1 MNRLMNDCLGR
12 EEIET
17 LCKLLSERIQFLA
30 PESDTLLLVP
40 LYGAL
45 TPELQSKVFEQTP
58 PKTRKVV
65 VSTNIAETSIT
76 VPNIRYVI
84 DPGVVKA
91 RLAGASITV
100 SGGTGGSRD
109 QVTPMTSSALVVV
122 SVSRSQAWQRA
133 GKAIVPLEMNHV
145 LIWRVSGRCGR
156 VAGGKVY
163 RLYTEETFLKLPISF
178 PAEIKRVSLETLVL
192 TLLNLG
198 HRDVLNFP
206 YLQQP
211 APQARTF
218 VYFRQQCVLTG
229 NFSEKST
236 RNAMDSRCTRQRRQ
250 PFRIRQTDGTVPLGA
265 TLLARAHCVA
275 TVQVHR

>member
-1 MNRLMNDCLGR
+1 MFPIEVFYTSRAEKNYVDAAMLTVMQIHEEQESGDILVFMTGTYQVSNVYHLMNIHAGR

-17 LCKLLSERIQFLA
+17 LCKLLSERIQFLS

-45 TPELQSKVFEQTP
+45 TPELQSKVFEPTP

-133 GKAIVPLEMNHV
+133 GKL
-145 LIWRVSGRCGR
+145 
-156 VAGGKVY
+156 
-163 RLYTEETFLKLPISF
+163 LYK
-178 PAEIKRVSLETLVL
+178 
-192 TLLNLG
+192 
-198 HRDVLNFP
+198 
-206 YLQQP
+206 
-211 APQARTF
+211 
-218 VYFRQQCVLTG
+218 
-229 NFSEKST
+229 
-236 RNAMDSRCTRQRRQ
+236 
-250 PFRIRQTDGTVPLGA
+250 
-265 TLLARAHCVA
+265 
-275 TVQVHR
+275 

>member
-1 MNRLMNDCLGR
+1 MTGR

-17 LCKLLSERIQFLA
+17 LCKLLSERIQFLP
-30 PESDTLLLVP
+30 PESDTILLVP

-58 PKTRKVV
+58 PKTRKIV

-133 GKAIVPLEMNHV
+133 GKDVDNMTGMSVYLMR
-145 LIWRVSGRCGR
+145 LLGRCGR

-163 RLYTEETFLKLPISF
+163 RLYTEETFLNLPISF

-211 APQARTF
+211 APQART
-218 VYFRQQCVLTG
+218 
-229 NFSEKST
+229 
-236 RNAMDSRCTRQRRQ
+236 
-250 PFRIRQTDGTVPLGA
+250 
-265 TLLARAHCVA
+265 
-275 TVQVHR
+275 